1 MKSFL
6 RPIIVSA
13 LLLLAFGF
21 GFPGLLWGVAQLLPQ
36 RAAGSPVV
44 AGGRVVG
51 FERIGQKFT
60 QARYFWGRPSA
71 VDYNAAATGASNA
84 GPNTPVFLATV
95 RTRLDTFLLKNP
107 GVAKGQVPVE
117 LVTASASGID
127 PDLSP
132 AAAYVQVAR
141 VARARHLPAERVRQ
155 LVAQHTQQPWLGF
168 IGPAH
173 VSVLHLNLALDKLS
187 R

>member
-6 RPIIVSA
+6 RPIIVSG
-13 LLLLAFGF
+13 LLLLVFGF

-44 AGGRVVG
+44 VGGRVVG

-71 VDYNAAATGASNA
+71 VDYNAAATGTSNA
-84 GPNTPVFLATV
+84 GPNNPDFHTTV
-95 RTRLDTFLLKNP
+95 RARLDTFLLKNP
-107 GVAKGQVPVE
+107 VITRAEVPVE

-141 VARARHLPAERVRQ
+141 VARARHLPAERVQQ
-155 LVAQHTQQPWLGF
+155 LVAQHIEQPWLGF
-168 IGPAH
+168 MGPAH
-173 VSVLHLNLALDKLS
+173 VSVLRLNLALDALP